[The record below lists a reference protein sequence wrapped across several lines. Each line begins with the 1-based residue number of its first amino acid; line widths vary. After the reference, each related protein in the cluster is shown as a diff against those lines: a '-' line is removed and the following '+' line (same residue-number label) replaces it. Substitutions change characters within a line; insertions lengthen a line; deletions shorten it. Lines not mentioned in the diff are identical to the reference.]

1 MELNE
6 FIDEAKRW
14 EPPKPSDIKYSKI
27 SEKRREYLERKKRG
41 GGNGKK
47 TESRTENEAGRK
59 GKKEHDG
66 RQNLGGE
73 TSRRNRTRRR
83 AGRRSAER
91 KTEG

>member
-6 FIDEAKRW
+6 FNDEAKRW
-14 EPPKPSDIKYSKI
+14 EPPRPSDIKYSKI

-47 TESRTENEAGRK
+47 TESRTENAAGRK

-66 RQNLGGE
+66 RQGLDE
-73 TSRRNRTRRR
+73 QTSRRNRTRRR
-83 AGRRSAER
+83 AGRRSAR
-91 KTEG
+91 KKTEG